1 MLDQER
7 MPRHVAIIMDG
18 NGRWAKNRGL
28 PRLAGHNAGMK
39 AMKKIVDH
47 SDKLGIRYLTVYA
60 FSTENWKRSL
70 AEVSGIFKLLVTY
83 VNSDL
88 RGLIEN
94 NVKVQVLGDYSTL
107 PKDAVKSLEKTL
119 EETKNN
125 TGLQF
130 NIALNYG
137 GRDEIRRS
145 VQTLAEKVAQG
156 ALQPEEITED
166 MIVGELFTGSSHADS
181 PDPELIIRTSGEE
194 RLSNFLLW
202 QLAYTEF
209 YFTDPVFWR
218 LRTDRCMFSHRDHGR
233 PGVLQRIPCDGSK
246 TELRDRGS
254 SSGSTVYHQYIWRKI
269 RVVYAVVLWRCA
281 GEHAVPVQ
289 HRTSEAGRCHGDHH
303 RYFLCGVF

>member
-88 RGLIEN
+88 KGLIEN

-107 PKDAVKSLEKTL
+107 
-119 EETKNN
+119 
-125 TGLQF
+125 
-130 NIALNYG
+130 
-137 GRDEIRRS
+137 R
-145 VQTLAEKVAQG
+145 
-156 ALQPEEITED
+156 
-166 MIVGELFTGSSHADS
+166 H
-181 PDPELIIRTSGEE
+181 
-194 RLSNFLLW
+194 
-202 QLAYTEF
+202 
-209 YFTDPVFWR
+209 
-218 LRTDRCMFSHRDHGR
+218 
-233 PGVLQRIPCDGSK
+233 
-246 TELRDRGS
+246 
-254 SSGSTVYHQYIWRKI
+254 
-269 RVVYAVVLWRCA
+269 
-281 GEHAVPVQ
+281 
-289 HRTSEAGRCHGDHH
+289 
-303 RYFLCGVF
+303 